1 MLQANR
7 GPDGSARGR
16 GSQVSDSDNARLVSV
31 IIPSRNSEGT
41 IAECLTTIFSQ
52 SYMHIEII
60 VVDRFSSDST
70 QAIAKNM
77 GAFVISHGGE
87 RSIAKNLGA
96 KFAKGKYLYFVDAN
110 HKLGPDV
117 IADCIKRID
126 KADAVLIND
135 QDIARNSKT
144 SRLVASRRQILSYDS
159 LNVASRFVRK
169 DAFDRL
175 GGFDSDLYVGE
186 DLDLHRRL

>member
-7 GPDGSARGR
+7 GPDGSARGS

-41 IAECLTTIFSQ
+41 IAECLRSIISQ
-52 SYMHIEII
+52 SYKHIEII

-96 KFAKGKYLYFVDAN
+96 KFA
-110 HKLGPDV
+110 
-117 IADCIKRID
+117 
-126 KADAVLIND
+126 
-135 QDIARNSKT
+135 
-144 SRLVASRRQILSYDS
+144 
-159 LNVASRFVRK
+159 
-169 DAFDRL
+169 
-175 GGFDSDLYVGE
+175 
-186 DLDLHRRL
+186 